1 MSTSS
6 SQTEIETSLQA
17 RFGISHDE
25 MRANIKPL
33 FMFMLDHGM
42 TSITID
48 RTGNQCLVSVDGNQ
62 I

>member
-1 MSTSS
+1 MPSTAIS
-6 SQTEIETSLQA
+6 IEVEKSLHE
-17 RFGISHDE
+17 RFGITTEE

-42 TSITID
+42 SSITID
-48 RTGNQCLVSVDGNQ
+48 RTGTQCLVTVDGKQ